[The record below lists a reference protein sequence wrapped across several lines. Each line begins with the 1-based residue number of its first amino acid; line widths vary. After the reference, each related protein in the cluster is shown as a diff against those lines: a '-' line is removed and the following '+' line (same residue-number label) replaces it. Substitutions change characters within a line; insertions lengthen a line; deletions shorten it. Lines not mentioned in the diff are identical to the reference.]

1 MIEQL
6 QPRGGTE
13 KVFRIMVVS
22 MDACYRPRPSG
33 RKLRLFIR
41 QAVEKVRQLRSRLIE
56 ILNVPSEGTPPVS
69 NRLRP
74 CWTAIL
80 NSLRAER
87 EPPATAYSL
96 CSPHF
101 ELLVNP
107 LLVLLEPEWST

>member
-6 QPRGGTE
+6 QSRGGTE
-13 KVFRIMVVS
+13 KVFRIMTD
-22 MDACYRPRPSG
+22 MMHACYRPSPSR
-33 RKLRLFIR
+33 RKQRLFIR
-41 QAVEKVRQLRSRLIE
+41 QTVEKVCQLRSRLIE

-69 NRLRP
+69 TRLRP

-96 CSPHF
+96 LSSFRTVSQPPSGS
-101 ELLVNP
+101 V
-107 LLVLLEPEWST
+107 